1 MEFLTVRRGCAR
13 RAKGPNHRVQVI
25 PLHLDCDRVG
35 FGDFF
40 EPDRLFWLGIYE
52 AGRSLTINLPLL
64 KSIRAVL

>member
-25 PLHLDCDRVG
+25 PLHLDCDKVG

-40 EPDRLFWLGIYE
+40 EPDLAFRLGIMRK
-52 AGRSLTINLPLL
+52 AGL
-64 KSIRAVL
+64 